1 MLLVSFML
9 VAQKIIFRDVFTS
22 VPIHLVLVVVH
33 QRYFNIIL
41 IHLQAN
47 QSQLTLH
54 PQDLQGCLI
63 SSFWPKITREK
74 REKLSWTLNLQSLI
88 SSELKLKS
96 KLRFHQNDPLFF
108 LYITMWLIKAGNK
121 VRWLSPSHFNSVF
134 KENHAKHV
142 FSWCSSLGI
151 MLNLTWGPR
160 NVNFQQV

>member
-1 MLLVSFML
+1 MLRPHYTCSILIINMLLVSFML

-22 VPIHLVLVVVH
+22 VPIHLVLVVIH
-33 QRYFNIIL
+33 LRYFNIIL

-96 KLRFHQNDPLFF
+96 KFQSDQNDPLFF
-108 LYITMWLIKAGNK
+108 LYMIIWLIKAGIK
-121 VRWLSPSHFNSVF
+121 VSWLHHLSFDSVSR
-134 KENHAKHV
+134 KHA
-142 FSWCSSLGI
+142 
-151 MLNLTWGPR
+151 
-160 NVNFQQV
+160 

>member
-1 MLLVSFML
+1 MTLAMLRPHYTCFILIINMLLVSFML

-22 VPIHLVLVVVH
+22 VPIHLVLVVIH
-33 QRYFNIIL
+33 LRYFNIIL

-121 VRWLSPSHFNSVF
+121 VRWLSPSLFNSVF
-134 KENHAKHV
+134 KET
-142 FSWCSSLGI
+142 C
-151 MLNLTWGPR
+151 LNMCFLDVLP
-160 NVNFQQV
+160 

>member
-1 MLLVSFML
+1 MNLAMLRRHYKCSILIINMLLVSFML

-22 VPIHLVLVVVH
+22 VPIHLVLVVIH
-33 QRYFNIIL
+33 LRYFNIIL

-88 SSELKLKS
+88 SAELKLKS
-96 KLRFHQNDPLFF
+96 KFQSDQNDPLFF
-108 LYITMWLIKAGNK
+108 LYIIIWLIKAGIK
-121 VRWLSPSHFNSVF
+121 VSWLHHLPFASVSR
-134 KENHAKHV
+134 KHA
-142 FSWCSSLGI
+142 
-151 MLNLTWGPR
+151 
-160 NVNFQQV
+160 

>member
-9 VAQKIIFRDVFTS
+9 VAQKIIFRDIFAS
-22 VPIHLVLVVVH
+22 VLIHIVLVVIH
-33 QRYFNIIL
+33 LRYFNIIL

-88 SSELKLKS
+88 FSEPKLKS
-96 KLRFHQNDPLFF
+96 KLRFHQNDTFFF
-108 LYITMWLIKAGNK
+108 LYMIIWLIKAGIK
-121 VRWLSPSHFNSVF
+121 VSWLHHLSFDSVSR
-134 KENHAKHV
+134 KHA
-142 FSWCSSLGI
+142 
-151 MLNLTWGPR
+151 
-160 NVNFQQV
+160 